1 MEKTAT
7 PAWYRHRV
15 FRWLRDL
22 VIFAVI
28 FGGMTWFQTRNLLD
42 RGTPLPVTSLNQL
55 DGDAFDLKTMNGKP
69 TLLYFWAPWCGVCK
83 SNAHNV
89 RAIVGDSH
97 NIASVALSYE
107 SEDQVRSFAQEYDMP
122 QPVLLGGKEDST
134 AFKIEAFPTVYVL
147 NRDGEI
153 AFATMGYTSEIGL
166 RARLWAAG
174 L

>member
-1 MEKTAT
+1 MEKAV
-7 PAWYRHRV
+7 PIKWYHQRA
-15 FRWLRDL
+15 FRWARDL

-28 FGGMTWFQTRNLLD
+28 FGSITWFQTRNLLD
-42 RGTPLPVTSLNQL
+42 RGTPLPVASLNQL
-55 DGDAFDLKTMNGKP
+55 DGNSLDLKSLNGKP

-89 RAIVGDSH
+89 RAIVGDQH

-107 SEDQVRSFAQEYDMP
+107 SIEQVRSFAQEYDMP
-122 QPVLLGGKEDST
+122 SPVLLGGTDDST